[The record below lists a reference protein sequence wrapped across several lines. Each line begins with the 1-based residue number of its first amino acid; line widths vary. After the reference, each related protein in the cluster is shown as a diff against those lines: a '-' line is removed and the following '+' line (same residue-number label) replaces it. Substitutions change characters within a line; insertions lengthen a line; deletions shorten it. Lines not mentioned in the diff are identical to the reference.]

1 MRGRDERARG
11 ERRGESGEGRH
22 LVRVP
27 RGWCVTCDWEASW
40 DLSSRRL
47 WMRCRDLGAVVGGV
61 GRRLWLWGRGLRSR
75 WIDLAGGGWGGERGR
90 TYGAAALPT
99 VLLAWQRT
107 KTPSPAERFVWL
119 RTVAAAGK
127 GVFATPSLSRAT
139 FRRSDVFQVGR
150 ESGIGGRGSG
160 VGGRGSGVGGRG
172 FRVPGCGL
180 RVAGCGVGVGFGVGF
195 GEG

>member
-1 MRGRDERARG
+1 M
-11 ERRGESGEGRH
+11 
-22 LVRVP
+22 RVP

-47 WMRCRDLGAVVGGV
+47 WMRCRDLGAVVRGV

-90 TYGAAALPT
+90 AYGAPALPT

-107 KTPSPAERFVWL
+107 KTPSPAERFVWF

-139 FRRSDVFQVGR
+139 FRRSDVFQVDRG
-150 ESGIGGRGSG
+150 SGIGYRGSG
-160 VGGRGSGVGGRG
+160 LG
-172 FRVPGCGL
+172 GCGFGGEGTVGL
-180 RVAGCGVGVGFGVGF
+180 FLSGFASSLFPLPSSLSGLVTGHWEVGV
-195 GEG
+195 